1 MVGHA
6 SPTGSEAVNNRLS
19 LMRAKAIESQLVQ
32 GVTHK
37 RVGLVGLERVPVR
50 EGTKLLDAKGRKLGT
65 VTSGTIGPTIDK
77 PIAMAYVSAEHAL
90 AQHEVYAEVRASTV
104 PMRVTP
110 MPFVPHRYFRG

>member
-1 MVGHA
+1 
-6 SPTGSEAVNNRLS
+6 
-19 LMRAKAIESQLVQ
+19 MRTEPAPFDSDLNYADPLDVILESISQ
-32 GVTHK
+32 GVY
-37 RVGLVGLERVPVR
+37 
-50 EGTKLLDAKGRKLGT
+50 LLDAKGRKLGT